1 MFKCLNK
8 DRNQY
13 DWFIF
18 FSSGSNVAPY
28 NTVTDLVT
36 ISIFD
41 NVFILKLLTLILIFY
56 NIALSINLP

>member
-1 MFKCLNK
+1 M
-8 DRNQY
+8 
-13 DWFIF
+13 
-18 FSSGSNVAPY
+18 APY

-56 NIALSINLP
+56 NIALSINLA